1 MATTQ
6 TKIRQKQAGE
16 HKMRRLF
23 LALSLALCFASPG
36 HAQTSLPGGGVRP
49 SGFFQDN
56 EVVAGPNASYLTLGN
71 DPSLTNNR
79 ILSPTARFTI
89 TNNGPQA
96 NYVLELATV
105 QAGYGGTGGTTYQA
119 GFNNLAGG
127 TAGSAVAT
135 GDTLYYGGTNWTR
148 LPVGTNGQYL
158 NVTGGIPTWTTAPT
172 GALAT
177 DPFIMATAAADCP
190 NSFVQTAGTGITVT
204 NAGGLS
210 TLAIDSTVVTKTG
223 TQTLTNKTLTAPAIN
238 AAQTTGFLLSGSTKT
253 DTIVITDPAANQIL
267 TIPDT
272 GGNAA
277 FVMTT
282 TAQTIA
288 GVKTLSASPVFST
301 NALTTSGAFTI
312 TIPNSASDTLAMLA
326 ATQTLTN
333 KTLTSPVIGTSLVLN
348 AAHNYTL
355 TWTSPSGAVT
365 INYPDPGANVDM
377 VYKTSA
383 ATATAGGIAYGTGA
397 STLNFSAAGTTG
409 QPALSGGSGAITFG
423 TLGPTVGGT
432 NQTAYTTGDILYASG
447 TNTLSRLA
455 IGSSTN
461 VLTVVAGVPAW
472 SAASGTGTVTS
483 VAQSVSAF
491 PMLAVSGSPITTS
504 GTITLTASGTTGDLP
519 YCSASNTYSK
529 LGIGSTGQVLTV
541 VSGAPAWAAAGGGLT
556 GGGGDGAITVS
567 TNTTETTVKQR
578 NTSSFAIT
586 GATTYTVI
594 SGTVINSTSTI
605 TIGDSTNAGVL
616 TVATNAAGGL
626 GGNTTTS
633 DSYQT
638 GSGPS
643 GGEAGYI
650 IISTAAGAGGGGG
663 AGGAGGNGGAQTGS
677 ATSYGGGAL
686 SLSQGLIGS
695 GGGGGYG
702 ATTGPN
708 GGAGGGRVTLVAAG
722 NIVIA
727 ASATLKALG
736 GVGTTGSG
744 ATIAPGGAGSGGV
757 IAMYSTTGVVT
768 ITGTTSVAGANGL
781 NGTSAGGGGGGGA
794 GILLRMSPT
803 TPNGAGTIT
812 VTGGT
817 GGTGGTVTAT
827 SGGASTAIALTG
839 TPSLPLLSMHEK
851 YIPRMETQAQI
862 ASLIDLINT
871 GSRPVEIQET
881 KRENIN
887 SICQWEGGDM
897 LQQMR
902 TAQKLFNADSMTAM
916 SNEDDFSALGTEES
930 EEIKNA
936 A

>member
-1 MATTQ
+1 
-6 TKIRQKQAGE
+6 
-16 HKMRRLF
+16 MRRLF
-23 LALSLALCFASPG
+23 LALALTLCFAAPG

-158 NVTGGIPTWTTAPT
+158 NVTGGIPTWATAPT

-238 AAQTTGFLLSGSTKT
+238 AAQTTGFLLNGSTKT
-253 DTIVITDPAANQIL
+253 DTIVITDPAANQTL

-277 FVMTT
+277 FVMTA

-333 KTLTSPVIGTSLVLN
+333 KTLTSPVIGTSLVLS
-348 AAHNYTL
+348 ATHNYTL

-491 PMLAVSGSPITTS
+491 PMLTVSGSPITTS
-504 GTITLTASGTTGDLP
+504 GTLTLTASGTTGDLP
-519 YCSASNTYSK
+519 YCSAANTYSK

-541 VSGAPAWAAAGGGLT
+541 VSGAPAWATASGGL
-556 GGGGDGAITVS
+556 GGNGVDGSITVS
-567 TNTTETTVKQR
+567 TNTTESTIKQR
-578 NTSSFAIT
+578 NTSAFSIT

-605 TIGDSTNAGVL
+605 TIGDSSNAGVL
-616 TVATNAAGGL
+616 TVGAGAAGGAIQ
-626 GGNTTTS
+626 NSVITS
-633 DSYQT
+633 SAQP
-638 GSGPS
+638 GQGPS
-643 GGEAGYI
+643 GGMGGIADAVTFY
-650 IISTAAGAGGGGG
+650 TGGGGG
-663 AGGAGGNGGAQTGS
+663 GCGGAGGNSGVPTGSSVVAQGGAAIPLG
-677 ATSYGGGAL
+677 
-686 SLSQGLIGS
+686 QGLLGS
-695 GGGGGYG
+695 GGGGGLPG
-702 ATTGPN
+702 STNTIISS
-708 GGAGGGRVTLVAAG
+708 GGAGGGNFKMIATG

-736 GVGTTGSG
+736 TAAIQGTGTTFTG
-744 ATIAPGGAGSGGV
+744 AGGGSGGV
-757 IAMYSTTGVVT
+757 ISLYSTTGTVT
-768 ITGTTSVAGANGL
+768 VTGTVSVAGGAGANGSSST
-781 NGTSAGGGGGGGA
+781 GTGGGGGGA
-794 GILLRMSPT
+794 GILLRMSAS
-803 TPNGAGTIT
+803 TPGGAGTIT
-812 VTGGT
+812 V
-817 GGTGGTVTAT
+817 
-827 SGGASTAIALTG
+827 SGGAAGTNGATVPTAGGSSTAIAITG
-839 TPSLPLLSMHEK
+839 TPSLPLLSMHDK
-851 YIPRMETQAQI
+851 WLPQMESQAQI
-862 ASLIDLINT
+862 AATIELVNT
-871 GSRPVEIQET
+871 GKRPIEIAET
-881 KRENIN
+881 KRENIL
-887 SICQWEGGDM
+887 SICKWEGGDM

-902 TAQKLFNADSMTAM
+902 TAQKLSNADSMTAM
-916 SNEDDFSALGTEES
+916 SNEDDFSAVGTEES